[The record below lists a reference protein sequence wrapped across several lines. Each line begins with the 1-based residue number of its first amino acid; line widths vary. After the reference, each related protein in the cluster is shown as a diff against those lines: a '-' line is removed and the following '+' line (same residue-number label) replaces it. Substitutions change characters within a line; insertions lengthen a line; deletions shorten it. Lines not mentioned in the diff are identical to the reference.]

1 MALRG
6 LRSVPNAEVP
16 TYIGRKKIGAML
28 EEEAE
33 EEVEEVSADPRK
45 KARCEDA

>member
-1 MALRG
+1 MVRG

-28 EEEAE
+28 EEATEG
-33 EEVEEVSADPRK
+33 EVEGLSADPRK
-45 KARCEDA
+45 NGRYEDA